1 MAKSVSSSQDSFSCP
16 ICLDLLKDP
25 VTIPCGHS
33 YCLGCISYY
42 WDQNH
47 NNQKDVYNCPQC
59 RRTFSSRPGLYKS
72 TTIVEMMEQ
81 LKNAGILV
89 TPAGQDGCVGVSCD
103 VCSGEK
109 HEAVRSCLVCLASYC
124 ELHLQPHYQ
133 STAFK
138 KHKLVKASTNL
149 QEKLCSEHEK
159 MLEAFC
165 RTDHQCVCMQCM
177 LGKHKGH
184 DIIIA
189 DTERGE
195 RQKHLEEIQRKFK
208 QRIQEREKELQELR
222 SEMDTY
228 KHSAQAAVKDCEM
241 IYTELIRSIE
251 RRCAEVTELIRAQE
265 KTAVG
270 RAERVL
276 RQLEQEVTELKNRDA
291 ELEQLLH
298 TEDHIRFLQRFSSVS
313 APPTELPSVTVNQ
326 LYTFKDVVKSISE
339 LRERLEDLSKQD
351 MHKLSADVK
360 AIHITGPLIRED
372 FLEYACHL
380 TLDPNTAYRHL
391 CLTEGNKKPLLLR
404 DKLVKMEVDMHLVT
418 WITDYLTGR
427 PQHVRIRDCSSDTV
441 ISNTGAPQGTVLS
454 PVLFTLYTSDFKYDS
469 ESCHMQKFS
478 DDTAIVGCVRNGQEM
493 EYRSLI
499 EDFVVWCKANHLQ
512 LNITKTKEM
521 CIDFRRSRP
530 SQQPVSIDGV
540 NVEMVKA
547 YKFLGVHLDERLDWS
562 VNTDHLYRKAQSRL
576 YFLRRLASFRICQK
590 LLLMFYQ
597 SVVAS
602 VLFYAVVCW
611 GGSISKRDAGRI
623 DRLVRKAGSVL
634 GLQLEPLTPLA
645 ERRALNKLLNIM
657 DNVHHPLHST
667 ITRQRSSFSG
677 RLLSKSCST
686 DRLRKSFV
694 PQAIRLF
701 NSSQH
706 SRLQTL

>member
-391 CLTEGNKKPLLLR
+391 CLTEGNKKVTYSDSPQPYTDDPRRFNAISQVLCQEGLSSCHYWEVEMNGR
-404 DKLVKMEVDMHLVT
+404 DGVSIALSYDTV
-418 WITDYLTGR
+418 GR
-427 PQHVRIRDCSSDTV
+427 KGWGCECVFGCDHQSWSLNCSLSGFSLWNKNSKSDTSATCRSSKV
-441 ISNTGAPQGTVLS
+441 GVYVNHRAGELS
-454 PVLFTLYTSDFKYDS
+454 FYSAGESLTLL
-469 ESCHMQKFS
+469 HQ
-478 DDTAIVGCVRNGQEM
+478 V
-493 EYRSLI
+493 
-499 EDFVVWCKANHLQ
+499 
-512 LNITKTKEM
+512 KTK
-521 CIDFRRSRP
+521 FT
-530 SQQPVSIDGV
+530 QPLFPGFAFGYYGSA
-540 NVEMVKA
+540 VK
-547 YKFLGVHLDERLDWS
+547 
-562 VNTDHLYRKAQSRL
+562 
-576 YFLRRLASFRICQK
+576 ICD
-590 LLLMFYQ
+590 L
-597 SVVAS
+597 
-602 VLFYAVVCW
+602 
-611 GGSISKRDAGRI
+611 
-623 DRLVRKAGSVL
+623 
-634 GLQLEPLTPLA
+634 
-645 ERRALNKLLNIM
+645 
-657 DNVHHPLHST
+657 
-667 ITRQRSSFSG
+667 
-677 RLLSKSCST
+677 
-686 DRLRKSFV
+686 
-694 PQAIRLF
+694 
-701 NSSQH
+701 
-706 SRLQTL
+706 

>member
-391 CLTEGNKKPLLLR
+391 CLTEGNKKVTYSDSPQPYTDDPRRFNAISQVLCQEGLSSCHYWEVEMNGR
-404 DKLVKMEVDMHLVT
+404 DGVSIALSYDTV
-418 WITDYLTGR
+418 GR
-427 PQHVRIRDCSSDTV
+427 KGWGCECVFGCDHQSWSLNCSLSGFSLWNKNSKSDTSATCRSSKV
-441 ISNTGAPQGTVLS
+441 GVYVNHRAGELSFYSAAP
-454 PVLFTLYTSDFKYDS
+454 
-469 ESCHMQKFS
+469 
-478 DDTAIVGCVRNGQEM
+478 TAERQAG
-493 EYRSLI
+493 
-499 EDFVVWCKANHLQ
+499 EDGGGHA
-512 LNITKTKEM
+512 
-521 CIDFRRSRP
+521 P
-530 SQQPVSIDGV
+530 G
-540 NVEMVKA
+540 
-547 YKFLGVHLDERLDWS
+547 HLD
-562 VNTDHLYRKAQSRL
+562 H
-576 YFLRRLASFRICQK
+576 
-590 LLLMFYQ
+590 
-597 SVVAS
+597 
-602 VLFYAVVCW
+602 
-611 GGSISKRDAGRI
+611 
-623 DRLVRKAGSVL
+623 
-634 GLQLEPLTPLA
+634 
-645 ERRALNKLLNIM
+645 
-657 DNVHHPLHST
+657 
-667 ITRQRSSFSG
+667 
-677 RLLSKSCST
+677 
-686 DRLRKSFV
+686 
-694 PQAIRLF
+694 
-701 NSSQH
+701 
-706 SRLQTL
+706 